1 MEELEIIL
9 EVENDN
15 ELEIN
20 ILEEE
25 IKEVFPELEDLE
37 VIPTVEEQNFKSD
50 KYGYN
55 NVTVKAIETEEIT
68 IQPGTEE
75 QVKEGIFNKVTVLGD
90 EDLKPENI
98 KKGTNIFGVE
108 GIGNMTNA
116 KITNASY
123 LFYNEARLDDL
134 DSILDLCDWD
144 KIKDCTY
151 MFTGCTSITSLD
163 VSNFNTS
170 NVTNMSCMFV
180 SCTVLKSLDLSSFNT
195 SNVVNMSS
203 MFSSCN
209 NLASLDISNFDT
221 NKVTNMYNMFQNC
234 GKLISLDVSNFDTS
248 KVTNMG
254 YMFNN
259 CYELTELDISNFDM
273 SSVNN
278 INYMFGNCRNLVDLK
293 FGTNLG
299 KGYTKKSNNSSQYV
313 LDLYACTRL
322 THDSLMSA
330 INNLYDLNL
339 TYDVANGGTLYTQ
352 MLNLGSTNLAKLT
365 AEEIAIATNKGWN
378 VS

>member
-1 MEELEIIL
+1 MQIKLKDKEGVVLKTANKICKEDVEVSIQTKEL
-9 EVENDN
+9 
-15 ELEIN
+15 N
-20 ILEEE
+20 IT
-25 IKEVFPELEDLE
+25 P
-37 VIPTVEEQNFKSD
+37 S
-50 KYGYN
+50 
-55 NVTVKAIETEEIT
+55 
-68 IQPGTEE
+68 TEE
-75 QVKEGIFNKVTVLGD
+75 QVNEGLYTKVTVPGA

-98 KKGTNIFGVE
+98 KEGVSIFGID
-108 GIGNMTNA
+108 GAAKTTNA
-116 KITNASY
+116 KITDARY
-123 LFYNEARLDDL
+123 LFYENARLDNMNE
-134 DSILDLCDWD
+134 ILNLCDWD

-203 MFSSCN
+203 MFSSCD
-209 NLASLDISNFDT
+209 NLASLDISSF
-221 NKVTNMYNMFQNC
+221 Y
-234 GKLISLDVSNFDTS
+234 TS
-248 KVTNMG
+248 KVTNISS
-254 YMFNN
+254 MFNGCN
-259 CYELTELDISNFDM
+259 DLTELDISNFDM

-278 INYMFGNCRNLVDLK
+278 IYYMFGNCRNLVDLK

-299 KGYTKKSNNSSQYV
+299 KGYTKKSNNSSQHI
-313 LDLYACTRL
+313 LDLYACTKL
-322 THDSLMSA
+322 THDSLMSV